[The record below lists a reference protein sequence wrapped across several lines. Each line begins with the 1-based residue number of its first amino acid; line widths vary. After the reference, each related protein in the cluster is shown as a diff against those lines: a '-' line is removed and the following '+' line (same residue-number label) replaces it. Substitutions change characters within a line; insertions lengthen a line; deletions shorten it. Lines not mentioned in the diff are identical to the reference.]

1 MYEFDALMGDW
12 TYKLEVT
19 AIATQVKTLDLLVF
33 SGKLKHKHLISI
45 SFLFFLNLIE
55 LFWLNNLFELL
66 HRYK

>member
-45 SFLFFLNLIE
+45 SFLFFFKFDWTVLIKQFVWT
-55 LFWLNNLFELL
+55 LA
-66 HRYK
+66 